1 LETRFED
8 GAHLGDAA
16 GGFLDA
22 DDVLDLG
29 EAENGGRLDVDA
41 GAALNAVENDG

>member
-1 LETRFED
+1 LENEVED

-29 EAENGGRLDVDA
+29 ERAENGGRLDVDA
-41 GAALNAVENDG
+41 GSGPGTL